1 MVCFTQQINQLFQAD
16 SKAVKLNLVSTLLNV
31 MYKLILG
38 EVLLAYD
45 GAGLQNYSVDLL
57 RKLDFAMLTVFSNH
71 VSVRGVVIPNN
82 AMAMAYAKLDP
93 EDDMAIWQD
102 AMRRQKN
109 AAGNRCH
116 ELGRGIHN
124 PEQFPIVVQF

>member
-1 MVCFTQQINQLFQAD
+1 
-16 SKAVKLNLVSTLLNV
+16 